1 MKKHIII
8 ALFFTLFCGICHA
21 QPFAGLKVGTDL
33 GLEAGFKGKKFSV
46 KAYTFTDYTST
57 RLFVAGKKDTDAHE
71 GNRYM
76 LAYGVGA
83 GFKLAGPFW
92 INVDAGYA
100 WAGKYTIDPV
110 YDTRAR
116 KNSID
121 GFQLGLEAQW
131 YFSDILYLDVGYF
144 TIPKGFF
151 VGRPVHCVMATI
163 GVRL

>member
-46 KAYTFTDYTST
+46 KAYSFTDYTST

-71 GNRYM
+71 GNRYI

-83 GFKLAGPFW
+83 GFKLPTPFGSMSMLAMLGPGSTQSIPYLTPGQGRTVSMVFNW
-92 INVDAGYA
+92 DWKCNGISPTYCILTSVTLQFPKASLL
-100 WAGKYTIDPV
+100 
-110 YDTRAR
+110 DTL
-116 KNSID
+116 STVPW
-121 GFQLGLEAQW
+121 QQ
-131 YFSDILYLDVGYF
+131 
-144 TIPKGFF
+144 
-151 VGRPVHCVMATI
+151 
-163 GVRL
+163 